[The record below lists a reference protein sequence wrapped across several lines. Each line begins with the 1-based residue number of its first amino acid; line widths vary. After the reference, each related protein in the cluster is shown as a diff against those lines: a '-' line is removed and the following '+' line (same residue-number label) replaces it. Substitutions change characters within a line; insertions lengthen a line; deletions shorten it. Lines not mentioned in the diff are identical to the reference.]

1 MKIGILTQP
10 LQPNYGALLQ
20 NYALQQVLIHEGH
33 DVETID
39 WKVPTTMRV
48 KIALFRRYVFSM
60 LFPKYF
66 QYLYLPSKKEEQMIR
81 MNINSFVDT
90 NIKHTNT
97 IYSKNGFYKQGIM
110 GKYDAYIVGSD
121 QCWRPCY
128 NPFLLSMFLDFE
140 KRTEVKRLAYAA
152 SFGTGHWEYT
162 PKMTKKCATLAQMF
176 DFISVREDS
185 GVKLCHDYLGVDAFH
200 VLDPTMLLS
209 KEDYINLIKHEP
221 ASAGR
226 LLNYIL
232 DPNPLKSA
240 FIQRIAEATS
250 LKSFQILPKYY
261 GETRTKEDIKK
272 HIEDCIYPGVT
283 TWLRAFMDSEMT
295 IVDSFHGM
303 VFSIIFNKPFWVIG
317 NEQRGMSRF
326 TSLLKVFQ
334 LENRLLNIDNLN
346 DIDINQAIDWN
357 NVNAIL
363 EYKRSESKSLLTKQL
378 HL

>member
-20 NYALQQVLIHEGH
+20 NYALQQVLIREGN

-39 WKVPTTMRV
+39 WKAPTNLRV
-48 KIALFRRYVFSM
+48 KTSLFVRYLLSL

-66 QYLYLPSKKEEQMIR
+66 HYMYRPSKKEEIMIR
-81 MNINSFVDT
+81 MNINRFVDT
-90 NIKHTNT
+90 HIYHTNT
-97 IYSKNGFYKQGIM
+97 ICSNNGFHKQVKIGQ
-110 GKYDAYIVGSD
+110 YDAYIVGSD

-152 SFGTGHWEYT
+152 SFGTDQWEYT
-162 PKMTKKCATLAQMF
+162 PQMTQKCAALAKKF

-185 GVKLCHDYLGVDAFH
+185 GVKLCHDNLGVDAFH

-209 KEDYINLIKHEP
+209 KEDYIELIKNEP
-221 ASAGR
+221 ISAGN
-226 LLNYIL
+226 LFYYIL
-232 DPNPLKSA
+232 DPNSLKST
-240 FIQRIAEATS
+240 FIQRIAEENS
-250 LKSFQILPKYY
+250 LKPFQLLPKHY
-261 GETRTKEDIKK
+261 GKQRTKEDIKK
-272 HIEDCIYPGVT
+272 HIEDCIYPGVF
-283 TWLRAFMDSEMT
+283 TWLRAFFDSEMT

-326 TSLLKVFQ
+326 TSLLRLFH
-334 LENRLLNIDNLN
+334 LEKRLLCVDNLN
-346 DIDINQAIDWN
+346 EIDINQTIDWEK
-357 NVNAIL
+357 VNAIL
-363 EYKRSESKSLLTKQL
+363 EYKRRESRSLLIKQL
-378 HL
+378 L